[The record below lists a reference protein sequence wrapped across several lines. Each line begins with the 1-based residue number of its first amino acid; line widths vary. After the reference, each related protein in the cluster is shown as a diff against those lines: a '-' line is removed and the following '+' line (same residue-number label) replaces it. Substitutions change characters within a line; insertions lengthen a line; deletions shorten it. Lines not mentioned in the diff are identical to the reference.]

1 MLNRDTIFAAIDHQ
15 ISIGGDDLG
24 GFAVMVV
31 RVHGLRQVAIR
42 FGTRSGEEA
51 EIGVIDLIRQA
62 VPAATTVCQSGD
74 ETFVVVLPGLQ
85 SRNHVLLSVAML
97 GAIFEH
103 PHQVAQ
109 ATPPWQ
115 AHVVMGVALFPFDGA
130 DADALW
136 RNAQRAA
143 DEAQRRGIPYAF
155 HDTRNAR
162 AYIDYNE
169 LRDSIESNQ
178 LVNFFQPI
186 WQLGRQ
192 PHIVG
197 VEALARWTS
206 RTLGPVSPD
215 DFVTYAEQNDLISSL
230 TRWSIHASLRYA
242 AALPRQ
248 DKPCRVAINLSP
260 RALSRGDVADQL
272 LDALNIWGVPPEAV
286 VAEITET
293 ALARD
298 LDPIALALRRLYERG
313 VRIAIDDFGVGY
325 ASITYLS
332 KFPASELKIDRS
344 LVAHVSSDPRMAKLV
359 ESIIGFSHN
368 LGLQTTA
375 EGIEDEA
382 TQRRLTEMGC
392 DLGQGYHL
400 GRPEPAA
407 DFIARYGAGAA
418 RMPQDSP

>member
-1 MLNRDTIFAAIDHQ
+1 MLNRDTIFATIEHQ
-15 ISIGGDDLG
+15 INAGGDDLG

-31 RVHGLRQVAIR
+31 RVNGLRQIAVR
-42 FGTRSGEEA
+42 YGTLSGEEA
-51 EIGVIDLIRQA
+51 ETCVANLIRQA
-62 VPAATTVCQSGD
+62 VPAAQTVCQSGD

-97 GAIFEH
+97 AATFEH
-103 PHQVAQ
+103 PHAVAQ
-109 ATPPWQ
+109 GSPPWQ

-143 DEAQRRGIPYAF
+143 DEAQHRGDPYAF

-169 LRDSIESNQ
+169 LRDAIESNQ
-178 LVNFFQPI
+178 LINFFQPI
-186 WQLGRQ
+186 WQLGRK
-192 PHIVG
+192 PHLVG

-215 DFVTYAEQNDLISSL
+215 DFVTFAEQNDLISSL

-248 DKPCRVAINLSP
+248 ETPCRVAINLSP

-272 LDALNIWGVPPEAV
+272 LDALNIWGVSPEAV

-298 LDPIALALRRLYERG
+298 LDPMVIALHRLHERG

-344 LVAHVSSDPRMAKLV
+344 LVANVTSDPRMAKLV
-359 ESIIGFSHN
+359 ESIIRFSHN

-382 TQRRLTEMGC
+382 TQQRLTEMGC

-400 GRPEPAA
+400 GRPEPAT
-407 DFIARYGAGAA
+407 DFIARFGASLA
-418 RMPQDSP
+418 RLPQGSS